1 MTYLKPTLS
10 GWIGIALLASLWACQ
25 PKEGPA
31 EQAGKSVD
39 QAVDK
44 AGQKIEKA
52 GEKIQ
57 DTAKGEP
64 KKP

>member
-1 MTYLKPTLS
+1 MKYLKPSLS
-10 GWIGIALLASLWACQ
+10 GWIGVALLATLWACQ

-39 QAVDK
+39 QAIDK
-44 AGQKIEKA
+44 TGQKIEKA

-57 DTAKGEP
+57 DAAKGEQ
-64 KKP
+64 KK

>member
-1 MTYLKPTLS
+1 MTYFKPTLS
-10 GWIGIALLASLWACQ
+10 GWIGVALLATLWACQ

-31 EQAGKSVD
+31 EQAGKSLD
-39 QAVDK
+39 QAAEK
-44 AGQKIEKA
+44 AGQTIESA

-57 DTAKGEP
+57 DAAKGEP